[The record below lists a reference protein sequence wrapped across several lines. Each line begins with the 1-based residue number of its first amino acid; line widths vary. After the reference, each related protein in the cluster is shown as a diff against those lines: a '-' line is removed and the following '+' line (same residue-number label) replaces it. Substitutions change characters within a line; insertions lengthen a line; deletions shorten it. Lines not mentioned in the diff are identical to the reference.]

1 MSIKWG
7 PSTWLLLHSL
17 SFKVKEEEF
26 DSVKLELIDIFK
38 QMCFVL
44 PCPYCQKHAKEYIT
58 SKDFNKIKSKQDFID
73 MLWVFHNIVNVK
85 TGKKVYK
92 REDLKVYE
100 NAVLKNVV
108 INFQRTF
115 MKPINNQRLL
125 MDTLGRERVIQRL
138 NVFLKNN
145 YSKFAF

>member
-38 QMCFVL
+38 QTCSVL

-85 TGKKVYK
+85 TGKKVYN

-108 INFQRTF
+108 INFQRVF

-138 NVFLKNN
+138 NIFFKNN
-145 YSKFAF
+145 YNKFVF

>member
-73 MLWVFHNIVNVK
+73 ILWAFHNIVNVK
-85 TGKKVYK
+85 TGKKLVNVFVPTTPNPTSGFLLMVPK
-92 REDLKVYE
+92 EDLIFLY
-100 NAVLKNVV
+100 L
-108 INFQRTF
+108 TF
-115 MKPINNQRLL
+115 
-125 MDTLGRERVIQRL
+125 EEA
-138 NVFLKNN
+138 
-145 YSKFAF
+145 SKFIVSAGTSKVN

>member
-58 SKDFNKIKSKQDFID
+58 QCMIASGCN
-73 MLWVFHNIVNVK
+73 H
-85 TGKKVYK
+85 YK
-92 REDLKVYE
+92 L
-100 NAVLKNVV
+100 
-108 INFQRTF
+108 
-115 MKPINNQRLL
+115 P
-125 MDTLGRERVIQRL
+125 G
-138 NVFLKNN
+138 
-145 YSKFAF
+145 